1 MIPKPKPPPLTGAQ
15 QRTYHAIFEHPVWSN
30 LCWHEVRSLFR
41 HLGQTETQP
50 DGSVKV
56 TRRGQSLLLH
66 PPHYPD
72 VATTDEIKTLREFLE
87 RTESAPATEAKPR
100 ETG

>member
-1 MIPKPKPPPLTGAQ
+1 MPPPLTGAHR
-15 QRTYHAIFEHPVWSN
+15 RTYKAIFVHPVWSN

-41 HLGQTETQP
+41 QLGRTETLP

-56 TRRGQSLLLH
+56 TCREQTLLLH
-66 PPHYPD
+66 PPHFPD

-87 RTESAPATEAKPR
+87 RCESVPAGEAKPK
-100 ETG
+100 EKG